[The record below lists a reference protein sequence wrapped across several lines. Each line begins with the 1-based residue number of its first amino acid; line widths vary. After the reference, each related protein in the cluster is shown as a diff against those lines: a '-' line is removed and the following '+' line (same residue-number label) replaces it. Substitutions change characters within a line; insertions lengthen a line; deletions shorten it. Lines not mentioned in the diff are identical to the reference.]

1 MWLRSARLFDYI
13 MFIKN
18 LYINKELLLQLTIR
32 QIKARYKQSIFG
44 ILWAIIRPLFLMI
57 IFTIIFSKVIKVPS
71 DGIPYPLFS
80 YCALLP
86 WMFFSTSLA
95 AGISSMTG
103 SVNLIQQIYFPREIF
118 PISAVMASFVDFGIA
133 SVIFVGLMIFYK
145 IQITLFV
152 LWLIPIILLQIVF
165 TIAVSMLGSALN
177 VFYRDI
183 GQALV
188 FITQLW
194 MYACPIIYPVSIVP
208 EKYRMLYTLNP
219 MVGIIDG
226 YRKVIIQGVPP
237 NWEYLL
243 ISFIITILTFFFSY
257 KIFKRLEMKFADVI

>member
-1 MWLRSARLFDYI
+1 

-18 LYINKELLLQLTIR
+18 LYINRDLLFQLTLR
-32 QIKARYKQSIFG
+32 QIRSRYKQSVLG
-44 ILWAIIRPLFLMI
+44 VSWALIRPLGMMI
-57 IFTIIFSKVIKVPS
+57 VFTIIFSKFVKVPS
-71 DGIPYPLFS
+71 DGIPYPIFS

-86 WMFFSTSLA
+86 WLFFSASLN
-95 AGISSMTG
+95 AGISSLAG
-103 SVNLIQQIYFPREIF
+103 NVSLIQQIYFPREIF
-118 PISAVMASFVDFGIA
+118 PVSAIMASFVDFVIA

-145 IQITLFV
+145 IHITLFV

-183 GQALV
+183 GQIMV
-188 FITQLW
+188 FVTQLW

-208 EKYRMLYTLNP
+208 EKYRMLYALNP
-219 MVGIIDG
+219 MVGIIDS
-226 YRKVIIQGVPP
+226 YRRVIVQGVAP

-243 ISFIITILTFFFSY
+243 ISFVITILTFFCSY

>member
-1 MWLRSARLFDYI
+1 

-18 LYINKELLLQLTIR
+18 LYDNRELLFQLTLR
-32 QIKARYKQSIFG
+32 QIKSRYKQSVLGVFWALIKPFG
-44 ILWAIIRPLFLMI
+44 MMI
-57 IFTIIFSKVIKVPS
+57 VFTIIFSKFVKVPS
-71 DGIPYPLFS
+71 DGIPYPIFS

-86 WMFFSTSLA
+86 WMFFSASLT

-183 GQALV
+183 GQIMV
-188 FITQLW
+188 FVTQLW

-208 EKYRMLYTLNP
+208 EKYRMFYALNP

-243 ISFIITILTFFFSY
+243 ISFIITILTFFCSY
-257 KIFKRLEMKFADVI
+257 KIFKRLEMRFADVI